1 MNVYENMRKHKL
13 EMIVDTP
20 IGGEYVKVK
29 QCGNLLYVSG
39 QGPIKDGKPVC
50 TGKLGELSLEQG
62 QEAARICALNILGC
76 LHGYL
81 GDLNK
86 VKNVVKLLAFVSCTD
101 DFGLQ
106 PQVVNKASEVFVQA
120 FGESGRHA
128 RSAIGTN
135 SLPSNIPV
143 EVEAIFEI

>member
-1 MNVYENMRKHKL
+1 MSVYENMEKYKL
-13 EMIVDTP
+13 EMITDTP
-20 IGGEYVKVK
+20 VGGEYVKVR

-39 QGPIKDGKPVC
+39 QGPIINGIPVC
-50 TGKLGELSLEQG
+50 TGKLGELSIEQG

-76 LHGYL
+76 LHEYL

-86 VKNVVKLLAFVSCTD
+86 VKNIIKLLAFVACTD
-101 DFGLQ
+101 DFNLQ
-106 PQVVNKASEVFVQA
+106 PQVVNEASKVFIQV
-120 FGESGRHA
+120 FGGNGKHA

-135 SLPSNIPV
+135 NLPGNIPV